1 MTKKILLFA
10 LCSLV
15 LALGFSAQA
24 QQPKKVHR
32 IGFLRAAAPP
42 EPFMEAFRQGL
53 QELDYVEGKNIAIEY
68 RWAEGKPDR
77 LAELAAELVR
87 LNVEV
92 IVAAGANAIQ
102 AAKNA
107 TSTVPIVMAASGD
120 AVGSGLVASLARPG
134 SNVTGLTLQ
143 SPDLSG
149 KRLELLREVAPK
161 PSVVAV
167 LLKSGNPLH
176 TVAWKETQAAA
187 QALKVKLQSVQ
198 VREAEDFEKAF
209 TIMTRERAGALVVPL
224 DPMFNDHRATIV
236 GLAAKNRLPAMY
248 AERQY
253 VEAGGLVSYGANAS
267 DTYRRAAVYVDKIL
281 KGAKPADLPVEQPT
295 KFELFIDL
303 KAAKQIGLTIPP
315 NVLARADKVIK

>member
-1 MTKKILLFA
+1 MIRRIVVCLLPTV
-10 LCSLV
+10 LLLTVSLV
-15 LALGFSAQA
+15 EAQE
-24 QQPKKVHR
+24 PKKVHR

-42 EPFMEAFRQGL
+42 EPFIEAFREGL
-53 QELDYVEGKNIAIEY
+53 RQLDYVEGKSITIEY

-77 LAELAAELVR
+77 LAEPAAELVR
-87 LNVEV
+87 LKVEV

-134 SNVTGLTLQ
+134 GNVTGLTLQ
-143 SPDLSG
+143 SPELSG
-149 KRLELLREVAPK
+149 KRLELVKEVAPK
-161 PSVVAV
+161 LSLVAV

-176 TVAWKETQAAA
+176 SVAWKETQAAA

-198 VREAEDFEKAF
+198 VRESDEFERAF
-209 TIMTRERAGALVVPL
+209 AIMTRDRADALAVPL
-224 DPMFNDHRATIV
+224 DPMFNDHRARITD
-236 GLAAKNRLPAMY
+236 LAAKNRLPAMY

-253 VEAGGLVSYGANAS
+253 VDAGGLMAYGANAA
-267 DTYRRAAVYVDKIL
+267 DTYRRAALYVDKIL
-281 KGAKPADLPVEQPT
+281 KGTKPADLPVEQPT
-295 KFELFIDL
+295 KFELFINL

-315 NVLARADKVIK
+315 NVLARADRVIR